1 MNPKRYHVTLT
12 DADRA
17 MLHAL
22 LASGTAPARTL
33 TRARILLKADEG
45 ADGPAWGDTRIAEA
59 LEVDASTVGR
69 VRMRFVQGGRD
80 AALRHRPP
88 RATKPRT
95 LSGADEAHL
104 IALACSAPPTG
115 RERWSVRL
123 LATTFVT
130 VENGAQ
136 VSRELVR
143 RTLKK
148 ARSSRG

>member
-1 MNPKRYHVTLT
+1 MREKLHHVLLT
-12 DADRA
+12 DDDRA
-17 MLHAL
+17 ILYRL
-22 LASGTAPARTL
+22 LASGTAPARQL

-45 ADGPAWGDTRIAEA
+45 PDGPAWQDVAIAEA
-59 LEVDASTVGR
+59 SEVDRSTVAR
-69 VRMRFVQGGRD
+69 LRRQFVCAGRD

-95 LSGADEAHL
+95 LSGTAEAQL
-104 IALACSAPPTG
+104 IALSCSAPPTG

-123 LATTFVT
+123 LADEFIT
-130 VENGAQ
+130 VEEGAH

>member
-1 MNPKRYHVTLT
+1 MRDKRYHVFLT
-12 DADRA
+12 DDDRA
-17 MLHAL
+17 TLYRL
-22 LASGTAPARTL
+22 VSSGTAPARQITH
-33 TRARILLKADEG
+33 ARILLKADEG
-45 ADGPAWGDTRIAEA
+45 PDGPAWQDVAIAAAFEI
-59 LEVDASTVGR
+59 DRSTVAR
-69 VRMRFVQGGRD
+69 VRRLFVLEGRD

-88 RATKPRT
+88 RATTPRT

-123 LATTFVT
+123 LAAAFVT
-130 VENGAQ
+130 VEDGNR